1 MNRRTRE
8 SFYLLWTAAILICL
22 AVCVF
27 ALVYFSV
34 ADGGPAADVPVPT
47 TPPEGQ
53 SAEGQSVEGQPAEGQ
68 SPEGQPAEGQSPEGQ
83 PIQDAAQPTPEPAA
97 PSTVLGE
104 TPDMGEAY
112 QNRLVFLGDSTTYG
126 FAAYGVLPFTQ
137 VWTPA
142 SGTLSLFNWPAESIN
157 YYAPDSPDTPVSLSI
172 ADTARTRQP
181 EYLVITLGLNG
192 VAMLD
197 EDGFKDYY
205 RRLIQTIQEASPSTK
220 IICQSIYPV
229 IDDRTPGGIKNDRIN
244 AANGWILDL
253 AEETGTRYLNTHDYL
268 MDDTGSLPV
277 QYDGGNDGIH
287 LTPDGLRAILQYVR
301 THAWQ

>member
-27 ALVYFSV
+27 VLIYFSV
-34 ADGGPAADVPVPT
+34 TDGGTTASVPVPSDYT
-47 TPPEGQ
+47 
-53 SAEGQSVEGQPAEGQ
+53 PAEGQ
-68 SPEGQPAEGQSPEGQ
+68 APEGMEDQPVQSP
-83 PIQDAAQPTPEPAA
+83 ATPEPTQPPTILA
-97 PSTVLGE
+97 E
-104 TPDMGEAY
+104 TADMGQDY
-112 QNRLVFLGDSTTYG
+112 QDRLVFLGDSTTYG

-137 VWTPA
+137 IWTPA

-192 VAMLD
+192 VAMMEEAD
-197 EDGFKDYY
+197 FKDYY
-205 RRLIQTIQEASPSTK
+205 RRLITTIQEASPDTK

-229 IDDRTPGGIKNDRIN
+229 IDARTPDGIKNDRIN
-244 AANGWILDL
+244 AANGWILQL
-253 AEETGTRYLNTHDYL
+253 AQETGTRYLNTHDYL